1 MASARKMAPPPPPH
15 SVSMAPVA
23 GLAPVPP
30 VAQKLEP
37 ALAAMLEAPDKTVK
51 VDVQILLRDAS
62 PATMEQ
68 LRKLGFEVMRPAG
81 RDLQVAGRIAVE
93 SLAELSR
100 MEAVRY
106 VVLWSSGRSA
116 GK

>member
-1 MASARKMAPPPPPH
+1 MASARMMAPPPLPQAQAAPK
-15 SVSMAPVA
+15 SLAAPVT
-23 GLAPVPP
+23 LVR
-30 VAQKLEP
+30 QKLDPE
-37 ALAAMLEAPDKTVK
+37 LASMLEGADKTVK
-51 VDVQILLRDAS
+51 VEVQILLRDAS

-93 SLAELSR
+93 SLAGLSG